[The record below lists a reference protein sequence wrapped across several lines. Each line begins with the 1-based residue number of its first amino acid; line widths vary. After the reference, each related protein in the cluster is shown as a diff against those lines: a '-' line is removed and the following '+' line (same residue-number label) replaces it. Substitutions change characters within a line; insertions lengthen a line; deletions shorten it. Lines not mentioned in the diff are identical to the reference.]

1 MLRQRATRTS
11 LDSLEEEDLD
21 IQTILASSSTLRS
34 FAGSKAKSES
44 FDPLG
49 SGPLTGDGDTGSS
62 RDIPL
67 EGIATESRVAKRVMR
82 GVKGAPRPR
91 RASFATDL
99 ELTPF
104 VCRPIDEDGTVLDTP
119 VELIVYQNGIMVCT
133 GDYALSSKVSFSRIP
148 QFGISTDGERFFYD
162 AVASR
167 SKPPTRK
174 WFATIQ
180 APRIND
186 TVTRRLQEFIAHHT
200 Q

>member
-1 MLRQRATRTS
+1 MHNE
-11 LDSLEEEDLD
+11 EEEDLD
-21 IQTILASSSTLRS
+21 IQTILSSSSTLRS
-34 FAGSKAKSES
+34 FAGSKSKSES

-49 SGPLTGDGDTGSS
+49 SGPLTGDGKTSKSG
-62 RDIPL
+62 DIPL
-67 EGIATESRVAKRVMR
+67 EGIATESGVAKRVMR
-82 GVKGAPRPR
+82 RVGGTRPR
-91 RASFATDL
+91 RSSFATDL
-99 ELTPF
+99 ELSPF

-148 QFGISTDGERFFYD
+148 QFGISTDGERFFFD
-162 AVASR
+162 SVTSR
-167 SKPPTRK
+167 SNPPTRK